1 MICRSYDLHHKK
13 STIYLIFLKGLN
25 IILFLINKLLFFK
38 RGFLWIYSFFLY
50 SSIFLNWL
58 YEFFRLRSCSDTILL
73 LFSLR
78 FPLIRAFS

>member
-38 RGFLWIYSFFLY
+38 RGFFI
-50 SSIFLNWL
+50 
-58 YEFFRLRSCSDTILL
+58 DL
-73 LFSLR
+73 LFLFIFFN
-78 FPLIRAFS
+78 FPELVIRIFQAAKLFGYYFITFFTEVPAN